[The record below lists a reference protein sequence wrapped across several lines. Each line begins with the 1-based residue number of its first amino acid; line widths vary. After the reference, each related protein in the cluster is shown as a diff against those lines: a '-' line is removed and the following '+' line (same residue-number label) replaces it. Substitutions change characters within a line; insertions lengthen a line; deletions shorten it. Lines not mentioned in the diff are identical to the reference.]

1 MLQSCAPACH
11 SGCCSSNK
19 MELSRSK
26 PLIHS
31 VPSGCTANCVYECIP
46 GCPPACC
53 TKTGAPEVSRYTYQ
67 QPETETQAPAPEM
80 FSFPQ
85 PIVTPYLEQPQIYP
99 EEQPQAM
106 YDDDQSTSKD
116 IHSPSID
123 TKSVKVN
130 SVSQTQTDSSN
141 FFAPKHCP
149 SSCLTHCSPECV
161 RSDCCDLD

>member
-1 MLQSCAPACH
+1 
-11 SGCCSSNK
+11 
-19 MELSRSK
+19 MELSRST

-53 TKTGAPEVSRYTYQ
+53 TKTEPPQVSRYTYQ
-67 QPETETQAPAPEM
+67 EPETETQVTAPGM

-85 PIVTPYLEQPQIYP
+85 PFLAPYVEQPQMYP
-99 EEQPQAM
+99 QQQTQAM
-106 YDDDQSTSKD
+106 YTEEDQSATKN
-116 IHSPSID
+116 IQEPNTEI
-123 TKSVKVN
+123 KSVSVN
-130 SVSQTQTDSSN
+130 SVNQKQADSSS
-141 FFAPKHCP
+141 FYAPKHCP